1 MATGTLLATMVACG
15 SAGSEGDADASPS
28 ASASEG
34 AGEEAS
40 EATACEGETQEVEGA
55 QGVALTVPADW
66 TVEVLGGG
74 EDVRLAGPDG
84 DTVEGQLVVQETG
97 QTIDEGVSDAERL
110 NSQSEKTADEEIEL
124 PGFDAARQLAFE
136 GAATGSSNT
145 TVVAVSGGLRVVAY
159 AIVEDSPDDLALAA
173 GCMLTL
179 RR

>member
-1 MATGTLLATMVACG
+1 MATGTLLATLAACG
-15 SAGSEGDADASPS
+15 NSSSEPEADPPASASE
-28 ASASEG
+28 SASEG
-34 AGEEAS
+34 AGE
-40 EATACEGETQEVEGA
+40 ATACDGDTQEVEGA
-55 QGVALTVPADW
+55 RGVMLTVPADW

-110 NSQSEKTADEEIEL
+110 NSQSEKTAEEEIEL

-159 AIVEDSPDDLALAA
+159 AIVEDSPDDLALAT